1 MGALHG
7 WRRGIGGWLMRA
19 VDGSRSALGDG
30 GWWRRQ
36 PLPAR
41 PLVVVAAVL
50 LAGMGLALLVPLPA
64 VGCWIIALVALGAW
78 MRASRRADGMAA
90 ALLVVAIAAAGA
102 GWATVRFRL
111 FAADDLA
118 WSLGD
123 RPQPLVVE
131 GTLVTA
137 PRLIPRSSD
146 PLRGGGR
153 PPSSD
158 CLLRVTAVR
167 DGEIWR
173 AASGR
178 AVLVVDGPPPRI
190 AAGERC
196 RVWGRGVRPA
206 RPGNP
211 GEFDQRA
218 RARQERSLSVIRV
231 EGAEALQRLSPQGW
245 PTLAAVLEEIR
256 DRGASALRQH
266 VSAKRAALASAL
278 LLGTREALQPELTE
292 SFMVTGTVH
301 ILSISGLHVALLAA
315 GLFAIARLL
324 RLPRAA
330 TLGLVAAATGL
341 YMILVGGE
349 TPVLRSTLLVW
360 LACLGLACG
369 RRAAGLNALAVV
381 GIVVLAWH
389 PPEILR
395 IGSQLS
401 FLSTA
406 VLIGAATAIAAGRRD
421 DDPIARLI
429 DRSRS
434 PLHRAIRRRGR
445 DAVDALLIGAAVW
458 LATAPLV
465 AAHFHVFSPVG
476 LLLNPLIAPLVGVA
490 MVGGFLCLL
499 AAFVCW
505 PVAAVGG
512 AVCDGALAGIELAV
526 GSTARIPW
534 AFHWVPGP
542 PSWWTTGW
550 YVGLVVILLAV
561 ATARLV
567 RPSLWACAAGAWA
580 AVGLLVG
587 SLPIDPAA
595 NLEVIAASMGHGCGL
610 VVRGPAGRCLVY
622 DAGRLGAGVAAGRGL
637 SSLLWSEGIDR
648 VDTLV
653 ISHADTDH
661 FNGVPDLLER
671 FEIGCVVV
679 PEAFLASPA
688 PAVAEILTRIAA
700 AGIPVRAVVAGDE
713 IPFDPLCR
721 VRVLHPRS
729 GDGQTLPF
737 PDNETSLVV
746 AVESAGRRAL
756 LTGDLEGL
764 ALDRFVA
771 ADPGPCDLLVAP
783 HHGSPSSLPPSLA
796 RATAPAWV
804 IVSGAAGPRFE
815 EVSRAYATAA
825 GADRPA
831 RVVRTDGAVRIR
843 LTAAGSEGSQ
853 FRDGRWQPVA
863 RAPAFKLPVGPSATA
878 TTTSVAAPAPP

>member
-1 MGALHG
+1 MQALQG
-7 WRRGIGGWLMRA
+7 WWSGIGGWLWRA
-19 VDGSRSALGDG
+19 VDGARSAFGGG
-30 GWWRRQ
+30 GWWRRD
-36 PLPAR
+36 PLPVR
-41 PLVVVAAVL
+41 PLVVVAAIL
-50 LAGMGLALLVPLPA
+50 LSGIGTALLVPLSA
-64 VGCWIIALVALGAW
+64 VACWIAALTALWAW
-78 MRASRRADGMAA
+78 SRAARRGRGLAA
-90 ALLVVAIAAAGA
+90 AWLAVAIAASGA
-102 GWATVRFRL
+102 GWTTARWRL
-111 FAADDLA
+111 FPADDLA

-123 RPQPLVVE
+123 RPLPVVVE

-137 PRLIPRSSD
+137 PRPLPRSTD
-146 PLRGGGR
+146 PLRGAGR

-158 CLLRVTAVR
+158 CLLAVTAVR
-167 DGEIWR
+167 NGETWR
-173 AASGR
+173 PSSGR
-178 AVLVVDGPPPRI
+178 VVLVVDGPPPRI
-190 AAGERC
+190 AAGERY
-196 RVWGRGVRPA
+196 RVWGRGVRPG

-218 RARQERSLSVIRV
+218 RARQERSLAVIRV
-231 EGAEALQRLSPQGW
+231 EGPEAIERLSPPGW
-245 PTLAAVLEEIR
+245 PTLAAVLEAIR

-266 VSAKRAALASAL
+266 VSAERGALASAL

-324 RLPRAA
+324 RLPRGA
-330 TLGLVAAATGL
+330 TLGLVAVATGL

-360 LACLGLACG
+360 LACLGAACG

-406 VLIGAATAIAAGRRD
+406 VLIGAATAIAAGRRG

-434 PLHRAIRRRGR
+434 PVHRAIRRRGR
-445 DAVDALLIGAAVW
+445 DAADALLIGAAVW

-465 AAHFHVFSPVG
+465 ATHFHVFSPAG
-476 LLLNPLIAPLVGVA
+476 LVLNPLIAPLVGLA

-499 AAFVCW
+499 AAPVCW

-526 GSTARIPW
+526 DATAQLPG
-534 AFHWVPGP
+534 AFHWVAGP
-542 PSWWTTGW
+542 PAWWTTGW
-550 YVGLVVILLAV
+550 YVGIVAILLAV

-567 RPSLWACAAGAWA
+567 RPSTWACAAGMWA

-587 SLPIDPAA
+587 SLPVGPAA
-595 NLEVIAASMGHGCGL
+595 SLEVIAASMGHGCGL

-637 SSLLWSEGIDR
+637 SALLWSEGIGR
-648 VDTLV
+648 IDTLV

-661 FNGVPDLLER
+661 FNGVPDILER
-671 FEIGCVVV
+671 FEIGRIVV

-688 PAVAEILTRIAA
+688 PAVAEILARIAA
-700 AGIPVRAVVAGDE
+700 AGIPLRTVAAGDE

-721 VRVLHPRS
+721 VRVLHPRAA
-729 GDGQTLPF
+729 DGPMPPS

-756 LTGDLEGL
+756 LTGDLEGP

-771 ADPGPCDLLVAP
+771 GDPGPCDLLVAP
-783 HHGSPSSLPPSLA
+783 HHGSPSSLPPRLA
-796 RATAPAWV
+796 RATAPEWV

-815 EVSRAYATAA
+815 EVRRAYATAA

-843 LTAAGSEGSQ
+843 LTAAGSAGSQ
-853 FRDGRWQPVA
+853 FHEGRWQSIA
-863 RAPAFKLPVGPSATA
+863 AAPAVTPPTA
-878 TTTSVAAPAPP
+878 TTTSTASSGPAAP